1 MSEREMKNEVYKE
14 TNILYDGDD
23 FMVIEPL
30 SEESVYYFT
39 NNNTGYVKY
48 WSEHSND
55 KDFLLIID
63 KKNTPTNFYGIEN
76 DDGKIEI
83 RYFDGKN
90 FNDLNEDDLL
100 LVQRMFGITPLSSGV
115 FEVLNPF
122 FYDGSTY
129 GLLMDIKNGDRP
141 NDNLIDSSDIINKI
155 RYNEKRPG
163 KSMVSLEFDD
173 AEDYFLALGVQE
185 DSLYLIKDLFDN
197 YYGGSDI
204 EIISYDQTY
213 EDFNEGYLLSTFNEE
228 NNELLKHIL
237 TYVSPELSPKLDS
250 NIDSWNSTVSTT
262 LNDMFEREIDWII
275 TDATDLE
282 NGCRTKQLRED
293 IKEDAGDR
301 LGEYGIFMG
310 ECFSRYFT
318 TVDILI
324 GLYDKSGSRSQPLSS
339 LLSELVDGED
349 INYDEWQFESY
360 CSDDFNPE
368 LNKQIKVSLESI
380 IEKIEESDEF
390 IDIKEYSNLY
400 TKYVGKYGFKE
411 HHKNPIS
418 GDFFRIE
425 GINKK
430 NNKIIV
436 GVGKDK
442 PNNFQSR
449 EYDEEGFNLFLNQP
463 ELF

>member
-1 MSEREMKNEVYKE
+1 
-14 TNILYDGDD
+14 DG
-23 FMVIEPL
+23 P
-30 SEESVYYFT
+30 
-39 NNNTGYVKY
+39 NN
-48 WSEHSND
+48 D
-55 KDFLLIID
+55 
-63 KKNTPTNFYGIEN
+63 
-76 DDGKIEI
+76 
-83 RYFDGKN
+83 
-90 FNDLNEDDLL
+90 
-100 LVQRMFGITPLSSGV
+100 
-115 FEVLNPF
+115 
-122 FYDGSTY
+122 
-129 GLLMDIKNGDRP
+129 
-141 NDNLIDSSDIINKI
+141 LIDSSDIINKI

-173 AEDYFLALGVQE
+173 AEDYFSALGANE

-197 YYGGSDI
+197 YYSNI
-204 EIISYDQTY
+204 EITNYDQTY

-228 NNELLKHIL
+228 NNKLLKHIL
-237 TYVSPELSPKLDS
+237 TYVSPELSSKPDG
-250 NIDSWNSTVSTT
+250 NVDSWDSAVSTT

-282 NGCRTKQLRED
+282 NGCRTKQLMED
-293 IKEDAGDR
+293 IKEDACDR

-339 LLSELVDGED
+339 LFSELVDGD
-349 INYDEWQFESY
+349 NMDYHDWQYESY
-360 CSDDFNPE
+360 CNDDFNPE
-368 LNKQIKVSLESI
+368 LNKQIKTSLESI

-390 IDIKEYSNLY
+390 VDIEEYSNLY

-425 GINKK
+425 GVNKK